1 MRWNLDTTHAEVEFA
16 AKHLMISTVK
26 GRFRTFL
33 RVCLKRF
40 LANEWDRQRALKRG
54 GGEPT
59 TSLDTAVAEQR
70 FAAELAAGEPP
81 DRLYERQWAMTL
93 LG

>member
-1 MRWNLDTTHAEVEFA
+1 MLTQAEVG
-16 AKHLMISTVK
+16 KTVVVISQHVQFVDK
-26 GRFRTFL
+26 
-33 RVCLKRF
+33 
-40 LANEWDRQRALKRG
+40 NEWARQRALKRG